1 VDQPN
6 GDQLNVD
13 QPNVD
18 QPDVDQPDVDQ
29 PDVDQ
34 PNVVQPNVVQP
45 DVDQPKVDQPNV
57 VQPDVDQPNV
67 VQPNVGQ
74 LNVGQP
80 NVVQPNVGQPNVDR
94 LQMIQ
99 GVITRLA
106 TNSGTFKGFA
116 VPVVTALL
124 GVGID
129 KNNDGFVWLGI
140 YPIAV
145 FGFLDAYYLA
155 LEKRYRALYKK
166 ATTDPDTEW
175 SLSAGQA
182 TFTEILDSWKSP
194 SVWAFYGAA
203 LAVVIAV
210 ALIR

>member
-1 VDQPN
+1 MHGRSRHAKLSPEVTASDRHSGGRVDQPN
-6 GDQLNVD
+6 AVQPNVD
-13 QPNVD
+13 QPNVVP
-18 QPDVDQPDVDQ
+18 PD
-29 PDVDQ
+29 
-34 PNVVQPNVVQP
+34 VVQP
-45 DVDQPKVDQPNV
+45 DVDQSNV
-57 VQPDVDQPNV
+57 VPPDVDGSNV
-67 VQPNVGQ
+67 VQPNA
-74 LNVGQP
+74 
-80 NVVQPNVGQPNVDR
+80 VQPNVGKPNVER

-106 TNSGTFKGFA
+106 ANSGTFKGFS

-129 KNNDGFVWLGI
+129 KNSDGFVWLGI

-166 ATTDPDTEW
+166 ATTDPETEW
-175 SLSAGQA
+175 TLAAGQA

-210 ALIR
+210 ALIL

>member
-6 GDQLNVD
+6 GDQLNVVQPTVV

-18 QPDVDQPDVDQ
+18 QP
-29 PDVDQ
+29 
-34 PNVVQPNVVQP
+34 NL
-45 DVDQPKVDQPNV
+45 DQPNV
-57 VQPDVDQPNV
+57 VQPDVDQSNLV
-67 VQPNVGQ
+67 
-74 LNVGQP
+74 QP
-80 NVVQPNVGQPNVDR
+80 NVVQPNVGKPNVDQPNVVQPDAVQPNVGKPNVDR

-99 GVITRLA
+99 GVIARLA
-106 TNSGTFKGFA
+106 ANSGTFKGFS

-175 SLSAGQA
+175 SLAAGQA

-210 ALIR
+210 ALIL